1 MLLVVKQ
8 QSMQLVLP
16 VLGDNMAGVHKQ
28 IITHFPLAHGQK
40 SLHNPVIFTFSLWL
54 PFFDMCCV
62 ICGFN
67 KLCCGSNIWTLKKG
81 LV

>member
-16 VLGDNMAGVHKQ
+16 VLGDNMVGVHKQ

-40 SLHNPVIFTFSLWL
+40 SLHNPIIFTFSLWVTIL
-54 PFFDMCCV
+54 PHVLLSVVSTNCAVALLHSCDHA
-62 ICGFN
+62 
-67 KLCCGSNIWTLKKG
+67 S
-81 LV
+81 